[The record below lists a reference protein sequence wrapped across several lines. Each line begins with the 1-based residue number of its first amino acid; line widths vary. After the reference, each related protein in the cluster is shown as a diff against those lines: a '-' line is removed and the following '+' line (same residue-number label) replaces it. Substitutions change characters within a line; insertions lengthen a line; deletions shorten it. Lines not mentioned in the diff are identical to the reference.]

1 MLAPGGGGTL
11 PQIGQAFK
19 HLTSSGGS
27 HIYKA
32 SGNRNAM
39 AFFQAT
45 TPAPSAL
52 QQSFEG
58 KCTFTVDTRTVAA
71 GSLIP
76 LVLDRGDDQ
85 NCNFTFAQ
93 PNPTLGSLVIED
105 GTAGT
110 LVVVADSTTAQN
122 IVCKDLTN
130 TGPTTDGQFLS
141 VWFRPSD
148 NAVLLFSGTTQIPA
162 TCTLTVPP
170 GDAVTRISAQFLK
183 S

>member
-1 MLAPGGGGTL
+1 
-11 PQIGQAFK
+11 
-19 HLTSSGGS
+19 
-27 HIYKA
+27 
-32 SGNRNAM
+32 
-39 AFFQAT
+39 
-45 TPAPSAL
+45 
-52 QQSFEG
+52 
-58 KCTFTVDTRTVAA
+58 VDTRTVAA

-105 GTAGT
+105 GTVGT
-110 LVVVADSTTAQN
+110 LVVVADSTTDQN
-122 IVCKDLTN
+122 IVCKDLTG

-162 TCTLTVPP
+162 TCALQVPA